1 MANLTLDQIKN
12 EVRQRISC
20 VSYLEKAR
28 GSGYCCPKCNSGH
41 GSNGSGAVKY
51 YQDTNTWYCHKCRA
65 GGDVI
70 DLYQAQT
77 GTGFMDALRELA
89 RTIGIDAEQAH
100 SGKTQRKGEETQ
112 RSKKTAQNATSGPTA
127 YIPDPDINNEIA
139 LYVQDTQEV
148 FLTIGPISQLAIQSA
163 GGEAVAFNR
172 PDAAYKLLEKLKDHP
187 TKAAVIIAFG
197 DDGDE
202 DTAKASQALI
212 DGLDALGVA
221 VIKADIIGQY
231 EDAGAALER
240 DKAAFVQAV
249 ENAKQAA
256 RERQAALATQ
266 LLSGPAMVDA
276 FLETIQTRK
285 YEPIPTGIADLDRA
299 LGGGFMRQQLV
310 LLGAAPGAGKTAL
323 AAWIFEG
330 MAKKGTDCLFLNLEM
345 SREQLLA
352 RSIARIARSNGDKV
366 TPAEILQG
374 YRWTENQREAVAVA
388 AQEYKEGIAQHL
400 LYNPDG
406 LTAQLDSILEYAERE
421 AAKKE
426 ATGAPAPLLV
436 VDYLQVIEG
445 GAREDKVDLIQRA
458 VKGLKAFAI
467 KHNTIVFAIMAQ
479 NREANKA
486 GVSDI
491 GSGRDTSNLEY
502 GADLLLGLDYT
513 GCLDRP
519 GHPAKARSQLT
530 DEELNR
536 KTLRVL
542 KSRFSATGMEIDLY
556 FSGESA
562 AFDLLAKEEP
572 TVNQRWSSVKII

>member
-1 MANLTLDQIKN
+1 MANLTLDQIKT

-20 VSYLEKAR
+20 TSYLEKAK

-41 GSNGSGAVKY
+41 GPNGSGAVKY

-70 DLYQAQT
+70 ALYQAQT

-89 RTIGIDAEQAH
+89 ATIGIDAEQAH
-100 SGKTQRKGEETQ
+100 SGKTQRKGKETQ

-172 PDAAYKLLEKLKDHP
+172 PDAAYKLLNKLKDRP

-285 YEPIPTGIADLDRA
+285 YEPLPTGIADIDRV

-388 AQEYKEGIAQHL
+388 AQEYKESIAQHL

-445 GAREDKVDLIQRA
+445 EAREDKVDLIQRA

-486 GVSDI
+486 GVSDL

-502 GADLLLGLDYT
+502 GADILLSLDYT
-513 GCLDRP
+513 QSLDAGTPVKDLSRED
-519 GHPAKARSQLT
+519 K
-530 DEELNR
+530 NK
-536 KTLRVL
+536 KTLRVQ
-542 KSRFSATGMEIDLY
+542 KSRFSESDTRVDLY
-556 FSGESA
+556 FDAESM
-562 AFDLLAKEEP
+562 AFDQLERR
-572 TVNQRWSSVKII
+572 QRYQQKKAGPRK